1 MRLDMKLV
9 GTFGALEALAIL
21 MVGISSLFELALYTG
36 LGALGAAFIVRRHK
50 TSNES
55 RGRMG
60 SLVFC
65 ASWGATL
72 FALLYCAKLYL
83 TLMFAGVMGSP
94 YGLSALTFAWIFIKC
109 WATAWVS
116 IAVVLAVFDLAVRDA
131 SAMKGPTAQ

>member
-1 MRLDMKLV
+1 MRLDMKWV

-21 MVGISSLFELALYTG
+21 MVGINSLLELALYTG
-36 LGALGAAFIVRRHK
+36 LGALAAALIVRRHK
-50 TSNES
+50 TLNES

-72 FALLYCAKLYL
+72 FALLYCAILL
-83 TLMFAGVMGSP
+83 LALMFAGAMGSP
-94 YGLSALTFAWIFIKC
+94 YGLSALAVVWIFIKC

-131 SAMKGPTAQ
+131 SAMQGPTAQ